1 MTMELVQLYR
11 GQTHYSIEICGIHRK
26 LPLRKVDEDTWV
38 ASNHVVIFGDVEL
51 VEKGGKELSS
61 RLFTHDIDIVVTAE
75 AKAEALAYEVTKSLR
90 LPYFIVCRKQTKSY
104 MKNPLTTEL
113 KSITTEKPQALVL
126 DQIDANK
133 IRGKNV
139 VLVDDVVTTGGNMNA
154 MERLVAKAGGKIKA
168 KACVWIEGIPLTKA
182 AHHARE
188 NLVYLGYLPI
198 FYAKDKYKEV
208 MLGKNIKANY

>member
-1 MTMELVQLYR
+1 MELVQLYR

-26 LPLRKVDEDTWV
+26 LPLREVDEDVWV

-61 RLFTHDIDIVVTAE
+61 RLSVYDIDVVVTAE
-75 AKAEALAYEVTKSLR
+75 AKAEALAYEVTRSLK
-90 LPYFIVCRKQTKSY
+90 LPYFVVCRKQTKSY
-104 MKNPLTTEL
+104 MMDPLTTEL
-113 KSITTEKPQALVL
+113 KSITTEKPQVLVL
-126 DQIDANK
+126 DQIDAEK

-154 MERLVAKAGGKIKA
+154 MERLVLKAGGEIKA
-168 KACVWIEGIPLTKA
+168 KACVWIEGMPLTKA

-188 NLVYLGYLPI
+188 SLIYLGHLPI
-198 FYAKDKYKEV
+198 FYAEDKYNEIMSRQNV
-208 MLGKNIKANY
+208 NSYL